1 MLPAGPGNLGAMGVA
16 CLKPYNHKLKIRNVR
31 TWGNFMPVESKMN
44 IDSIDIF
51 ISNFPISSG
60 NPETHL
66 NEILG

>member
-1 MLPAGPGNLGAMGVA
+1 
-16 CLKPYNHKLKIRNVR
+16 
-31 TWGNFMPVESKMN
+31 MPVESKMN